1 MPYFQNSASF
11 PGARLTRRHGE
22 ERVWEKERGRGE
34 GGGEEIKKTHTSWI
48 SHTHTHINMHINM
61 QSYVERAS
69 LFN

>member
-34 GGGEEIKKTHTSWI
+34 GGGEEIKKNTHFMDYT
-48 SHTHTHINMHINM
+48 HTHTYIHI
-61 QSYVERAS
+61 
-69 LFN
+69 